1 VARGKHLPARS
12 LTAHHPFTKLVI
24 TLTTSWNHTCRVVAF
39 RRVGA
44 VLELGFLGPFE
55 VRIDGGAPV
64 AVGGARQ
71 KALLA
76 VLALHPNEVV
86 SADRLIDELWGDNAP
101 ATAAHTIQVFVSRLR
116 AALAGAAGRLI
127 TKSPGYMLE
136 LGAGD
141 LDVFRCELLYDG
153 GRSALATGDAAG
165 AVELLREAETL
176 WRGPPL
182 ADFTYER
189 FAQAAVARL
198 EELRMTCREELVDA
212 ELAVGQHAAVV
223 PRLEALVREQPFR
236 ERPRGQLMLALYRCG
251 RQADALDAFQQ
262 ARRMFLDELG
272 LEPSP
277 ALRGLEQ
284 AILHQDSSLDVRSAA
299 PIPAERDRDASAPRL
314 PLPWTLER
322 TSRGAFV
329 GREAELTR
337 ILEWWASAGE
347 EPRQPALV
355 IGEPGI
361 GKTRLAGE
369 LARATHDQGA
379 LVFYGRCEENVT
391 VPYQPFVEALRPYA
405 LALGMDGLEAELGPR
420 ALELARLW
428 PELSSSAA
436 PAHSDPEW
444 AQAALFDAT
453 YALLESAGRGRRV
466 LLVLDD
472 LQWAAA
478 GTVLLIRHLIGLVNP
493 SRCSMV
499 GTYRDGN
506 LEERSPLGQLVASLH
521 RAEGSMRL
529 PLHGLDETAIAALVA
544 SSLSHTD
551 QERDQGIAR
560 ALHTQTSGNPFFVR
574 ELLADIEESG
584 SWPSQA
590 PSSAGHIGVPE
601 RVRAVI
607 FERIARLSDL
617 ARRSLNVAAVAG
629 MTFPLPVVE
638 RVVGESNPVLD
649 ALDEA
654 TAAGLIADAGRGEYA
669 FEHALVRQTLY
680 DALVSARRIRFH
692 RLIGEVLESL
702 PQAPTMNDELAHHFA
717 EAAADGQAP
726 KAATYALAAGREAAA
741 RLGYEEASAHYRRGL
756 DALQSYG
763 SPSDE
768 TRPELILALADAL
781 WRTGEVDAAKHLCV
795 EAAGLAGKAADAE
808 LLARAALGFAGPFLI
823 ELSEETARPAVE
835 LLSRALTELGP
846 EETVL
851 RASVMARLAACLA
864 YGRPEARRPDLAQDA
879 LEMVRRIGDSDGL
892 ALVLAMYHHVTLGPD
907 SLDQSLSA
915 SLELTRVASAI
926 GDRQLELEARS
937 WTLDHLIE
945 LGLADRAQRELEAL
959 RELAENVDDRFSKW
973 LLTAVMGRDAQIRG
987 RLDEF
992 EALAL
997 EGLELGFE
1005 SSNRSAGQIFGG
1017 QMVALRREQGR
1028 LAEVLEGAE
1037 MLTAQF
1043 PAIAGWRCALAYM
1056 YAALD
1061 READARRE
1069 LEVLAPDAF
1078 AAIPRDALWLSS
1090 LANLS
1095 DVVSWLDD
1103 TERAAELYAQ
1113 LSPYATRNVVLFGI
1127 LCLGSIS
1134 RNLGV
1139 LATTMSRYDEAEL
1152 HFKDA
1157 LEAHANLGSRLWTAH
1172 TQYNQACLWLRRDDP
1187 GDRERA
1193 LILLD
1198 EVLNSSQQRGFAA
1211 LEARARRSLGPVYQE
1226 KSAEITKNLSP
1237 T

>member
-1 VARGKHLPARS
+1 MITTPSPWKPRRG
-12 LTAHHPFTKLVI
+12 
-24 TLTTSWNHTCRVVAF
+24 VVTF

-44 VLELGFLGPFE
+44 VLELGFLGPLE

-116 AALAGAAGRLI
+116 AALATAAGRLI
-127 TKSPGYMLE
+127 TKAPGYMLE
-136 LGAGD
+136 LGADD
-141 LDVFRCELLYDG
+141 LDVFRCERLYD
-153 GRSALATGDAAG
+153 RASTELAAGDARG
-165 AVELLREAETL
+165 AVELLREAELL

-182 ADFTYER
+182 ADFTYEP

-198 EELRMTCREELVDA
+198 EELRMTCREELIDA

-277 ALRGLEQ
+277 ALRALEQ
-284 AILHQDSSLDVRSAA
+284 AILHQDPSLDARSAV
-299 PIPAERDRDASAPRL
+299 PMTGTDRDKDATTPRL

-337 ILEWWASAGE
+337 MLEWWASAGD

-361 GKTRLAGE
+361 GKTRLASE
-369 LARATHDQGA
+369 LARATQEEGA
-379 LVFYGRCEENVT
+379 LVLYGHCEENVT

-405 LALGMDGLEAELGPR
+405 LALGPGVLEAELGPR
-420 ALELARLW
+420 AVELARLW

-436 PAHSDPEW
+436 PVHSDPEW

-453 YALLESAGRGRRV
+453 YALLEAAGRRRRV

-472 LQWAAA
+472 LQWAAS
-478 GTVLLIRHLIGLVNP
+478 GTVLLMRHLIGLIRP
-493 SRCSMV
+493 SRCSIV

-506 LEERSPLGQLVASLH
+506 LEDRSPLGQMVASLH

-529 PLHGLDETAIAALVA
+529 PLHGLDETAIASLVA

-551 QERDQGIAR
+551 QGQDQGIAR

-584 SWPSQA
+584 SWSSQPPSA
-590 PSSAGHIGVPE
+590 DGHIDVPE

-607 FERIARLSDL
+607 FERVARLSEL

-638 RVVGESNPVLD
+638 RVVGESDPILD

-680 DALVSARRIRFH
+680 EALVSARRIRFH
-692 RLIGEVLESL
+692 RLIGEVLETL

-741 RLGYEEASAHYRRGL
+741 GLGYEEAAAHYRRGL
-756 DALQSYG
+756 EALQSYG

-768 TRPELILALADAL
+768 TRPELMLALADAL
-781 WRTGEVDAAKHLCV
+781 WRTGEFLAAKRVCL
-795 EAAGLAGKAADAE
+795 EAAGLAGKAGDAE

-851 RASVMARLAACLA
+851 RASIMARLAASLA
-864 YGRPEARRPDLAQDA
+864 YGRQEARRPELAQDA
-879 LEMVRRIGDSDGL
+879 LEMVRRIGDSEGL

-907 SLDQSLSA
+907 SIDQSLA
-915 SLELTRVASAI
+915 AALELTRVASAI

-937 WTLDHLIE
+937 WTLDHLVE
-945 LGLADRAQRELEAL
+945 LGLADRARRELEDV
-959 RELAENVDDRFSKW
+959 RELAETLDDRFSKW
-973 LLTAVMGRDAQIRG
+973 LLTAVLGRDAQIKG
-987 RLDEF
+987 HLDEF

-997 EGLELGFE
+997 QGFELGFE
-1005 SSNRSAGQIFGG
+1005 SSNRSAAQIFGG

-1028 LAEVLEGAE
+1028 LAEVVEGAE
-1037 MLTAQF
+1037 ALTAQY
-1043 PAIAGWRCALAYM
+1043 PAIAGWRCALAEM
-1056 YAALD
+1056 YAQLD

-1078 AAIPRDALWLSS
+1078 ASIPRDALWLSS

-1095 DVVSWLDD
+1095 EVVAFLDD
-1103 TERAAELYAQ
+1103 ADRAAELYEQ
-1113 LSPYATRNVVLFGI
+1113 LSPYATRNVVLFGV

-1134 RNLGV
+1134 RHLGL
-1139 LATTMSRYDEAEL
+1139 LATVLSRYEQADR
-1152 HFKDA
+1152 HFTDA
-1157 LEAHANLGSRLWTAH
+1157 LEAHAKLGSRLWTAH
-1172 TQYNQACLWLRRDDP
+1172 TQYNQASMLLRRDVS

-1193 LILLD
+1193 MILLD
-1198 EVLNSSQQRGFAA
+1198 DVLSSSQRHGFAA

>member
-1 VARGKHLPARS
+1 
-12 LTAHHPFTKLVI
+12 
-24 TLTTSWNHTCRVVAF
+24 VVTF

-44 VLELGFLGPFE
+44 VLELGFLGPLE

-116 AALAGAAGRLI
+116 GALASAAGRLT
-127 TKSPGYMLE
+127 TKAPGYVLE
-136 LGAGD
+136 LGPED
-141 LDVFRCELLYDG
+141 LDVFRCERLYD
-153 GRSALATGDAAG
+153 RASTELAAGDARG
-165 AVELLREAETL
+165 AVELLREAELL

-182 ADFTYER
+182 ADFTYEP

-198 EELRMTCREELVDA
+198 EELRMTCREELIDA
-212 ELAVGQHAAVV
+212 ELAIGQHAAVV

-277 ALRGLEQ
+277 ALRALEQ
-284 AILHQDSSLDVRSAA
+284 AILHQDSSLDVRSAV
-299 PIPAERDRDASAPRL
+299 PMTGTDRDKGATTPRL

-337 ILEWWASAGE
+337 MLEWWASAGD
-347 EPRQPALV
+347 EPRQPALI

-361 GKTRLAGE
+361 GKTRLASE
-369 LARATHDQGA
+369 LARATHDHGA
-379 LVFYGRCEENVT
+379 LVLYGHCEENVT
-391 VPYQPFVEALRPYA
+391 VPYQPFVEALRPCA
-405 LALGMDGLEAELGPR
+405 LALGRDGLEAELGPR

-428 PELSSSAA
+428 PELSSLAA
-436 PAHSDPEW
+436 PVHSDPEW

-453 YALLESAGRGRRV
+453 YALLEAAGRRRRV

-472 LQWAAA
+472 LQWAAG
-478 GTVLLIRHLIGLVNP
+478 GTVLLMRHLIGLIRP
-493 SRCSMV
+493 SRCSIV
-499 GTYRDGN
+499 GTYRDSN
-506 LEERSPLGQLVASLH
+506 LEDRSPLGQMVASLR

-529 PLHGLDETAIAALVA
+529 PLHGLDETAIASLVA

-551 QERDQGIAR
+551 EERDQSIAR

-584 SWPSQA
+584 SWSAHA
-590 PSSAGHIGVPE
+590 PSAEGHIDVPE

-607 FERIARLSDL
+607 FERIARLSEL

-638 RVVGESNPVLD
+638 RVVGESDPVLD

-680 DALVSARRIRFH
+680 AALVSARRIRFH
-692 RLIGEVLESL
+692 RLIGEVLETL

-741 RLGYEEASAHYRRGL
+741 RLGYEEAAAHYRRGL
-756 DALQSYG
+756 EALRSYG

-768 TRPELILALADAL
+768 TRPELMLALADAL
-781 WRTGEVDAAKHLCV
+781 WRTGEFDAAKRLCL
-795 EAAGLAGKAADAE
+795 EAAGLAGKADDAE

-851 RASVMARLAACLA
+851 RASIMARLAASLA
-864 YGRPEARRPDLAQDA
+864 YGRQEARRPELAQDA
-879 LEMVRRIGDSDGL
+879 LEMVRRIGDSEGL

-907 SLDQSLSA
+907 SIDQSLA
-915 SLELTRVASAI
+915 AALELARVASAI

-937 WTLDHLIE
+937 WTLDHLVE
-945 LGLADRAQRELEAL
+945 LGLADRARRELEAV
-959 RELAENVDDRFSKW
+959 RELAENLDDRFSKW
-973 LLTAVMGRDAQIRG
+973 LLTAVLGRDAQIKG
-987 RLDEF
+987 HLDEF

-997 EGLELGFE
+997 QGFELGFE
-1005 SSNRSAGQIFGG
+1005 SSNRSAAQIFGG

-1037 MLTAQF
+1037 ALTAQY
-1043 PAIAGWRCALAYM
+1043 PAIAGWRCALAEM
-1056 YAALD
+1056 YAQLD

-1069 LEVLAPDAF
+1069 LEVLASDAF
-1078 AAIPRDALWLSS
+1078 ASIPRDALWLSS

-1095 DVVSWLDD
+1095 EVVAFLDD
-1103 TERAAELYAQ
+1103 ADRAAELYEQ
-1113 LSPYATRNVVLFGI
+1113 LSPYATRNVVLFGV

-1134 RNLGV
+1134 RHLGL
-1139 LATTMSRYDEAEL
+1139 LATVLSRYEQADR
-1152 HFKDA
+1152 HFNDA
-1157 LEAHANLGSRLWTAH
+1157 LEAHAKLESRLWTAH
-1172 TQYNQACLWLRRDDP
+1172 TQYNQASMLLRRDES

-1193 LILLD
+1193 LILLG
-1198 EVLNSSQQRGFAA
+1198 EVLSSSQRHGFAA
-1211 LEARARRSLGPVYQE
+1211 VEARARRSLGPVYQE

>member
-1 VARGKHLPARS
+1 ML
-12 LTAHHPFTKLVI
+12 
-24 TLTTSWNHTCRVVAF
+24 AF

-64 AVGGARQ
+64 AVGGTRQ

-76 VLALHPNEVV
+76 ILALHANEVV
-86 SADRLIDELWGDNAP
+86 SADRLVDELWGDNAP

-127 TKSPGYMLE
+127 TKSPGYMLS
-136 LGAGD
+136 LGADD
-141 LDVFRCELLYDG
+141 LDVDRCERLYQEASSG
-153 GRSALATGDAAG
+153 LADGDARG
-165 AVELLREAETL
+165 ALERLRAAELL

-182 ADFTYER
+182 ADFAYEP

-198 EELRMTCREELVDA
+198 EELRMACREELVDA

-236 ERPRGQLMLALYRCG
+236 ERPRAQLMLALYRSG

-262 ARRMFLDELG
+262 ARRTFLDELG

-284 AILHQDSSLDVRSAA
+284 AILNQDSSLEVRSAA
-299 PIPAERDRDASAPRL
+299 PTVGTERDRDASTPRL
-314 PLPWTLER
+314 PLPWTLDR

-329 GREAELTR
+329 GRDAELTGM
-337 ILEWWASAGE
+337 LEWWARAGD

-361 GKTRLAGE
+361 GKTRLASE
-369 LARATHDQGA
+369 LARATYEEGT
-379 LVFYGRCEENVT
+379 LVLYGHCEENVT

-405 LALGMDGLEAELGPR
+405 LALGRDGLEAELGPR

-428 PELSSSAA
+428 PELGSSAT
-436 PAHSDPEW
+436 PIHSDPEW
-444 AQAALFDAT
+444 AQAALFDAVD
-453 YALLESAGRGRRV
+453 AVLGSAGRRRRV

-478 GTVLLIRHLIGLVNP
+478 GTVLLLRHLIGLVRP
-493 SRCSMV
+493 SRCSIV

-506 LEERSPLGQLVASLH
+506 LEDRSPLGQMIASLR

-529 PLHGLDETAIAALVA
+529 PLHGLDETAIASLVA
-544 SSLSHTD
+544 GSLSHTD
-551 QERDQGIAR
+551 EERDQGIAR

-584 SWPSQA
+584 SWASQA
-590 PSSAGHIGVPE
+590 PRAEGHIDVPE

-607 FERIARLSDL
+607 FERVARLSEL

-629 MTFPLPVVE
+629 MTFPLPIVE
-638 RVVGESNPVLD
+638 RVVGESDPVLD

-680 DALVSARRIRFH
+680 EALVSARRIRFH
-692 RLIGEVLESL
+692 RLIGEVIETL

-726 KAATYALAAGREAAA
+726 KAAAYALAAGREAAA
-741 RLGYEEASAHYRRGL
+741 RLGYEEASTHYRRGL
-756 DALQSYG
+756 DALESYG

-768 TRPELILALADAL
+768 TRPELMLALADAL
-781 WRTGEVDAAKHLCV
+781 WRTGEFDAAKRVCL
-795 EAAGLAGKAADAE
+795 EAAGLAGKAGDAE

-835 LLSRALTELGP
+835 LLSQALTELGG

-851 RASVMARLAACLA
+851 RASVMARLAASLA
-864 YGRPEARRPDLAQDA
+864 YGRQEARRPELAQDA
-879 LEMVRRIGDSDGL
+879 LEMVRRIGDNQGL

-907 SLDQSLSA
+907 SIDQSLA
-915 SLELTRVASAI
+915 AALELTRVASAI

-937 WTLDHLIE
+937 WTLDHLVE
-945 LGLADRAQRELEAL
+945 LGLADRARKELEAV
-959 RELAENVDDRFSKW
+959 RELAANLDDRFSKW
-973 LLTAVMGRDAQIRG
+973 LLTAVLGRDAQIRG
-987 RLDEF
+987 SLDEF
-992 EALAL
+992 EALAFQ
-997 EGLELGFE
+997 GFELGFE
-1005 SSNRSAGQIFGG
+1005 SSNRSAAQIFGG
-1017 QMVALRREQGR
+1017 QMVELRREQGR

-1037 MLTAQF
+1037 ALTAEY
-1043 PAIAGWRCALAYM
+1043 PAIAAWRCALAEM
-1056 YAALD
+1056 YTQLD

-1069 LEVLAPDAF
+1069 LELLAPDAF
-1078 AAIPRDALWLSS
+1078 AGIPRDALWLSS

-1095 DVVSWLDD
+1095 EVVAFLDD
-1103 TERAAELYAQ
+1103 ADRAAELYEQ
-1113 LSPYATRNVVLFGI
+1113 LSPYATRNVVLFGV
-1127 LCLGSIS
+1127 LCLGSVS
-1134 RNLGV
+1134 RHLGL
-1139 LATTMSRYDEAEL
+1139 LATTLSRYQDADR
-1152 HFKDA
+1152 HFTDA
-1157 LEAHANLGSRLWTAH
+1157 LEAHAKLGSHLWTAH
-1172 TQYNQACLWLRRDDP
+1172 TQYNQACLWLRQDEP
-1187 GDRERA
+1187 GDRQRGM
-1193 LILLD
+1193 ILLD
-1198 EVLNSSQQRGFAA
+1198 EVLNSSQRYGFAA
-1211 LEARARRSLGPVYQE
+1211 LATRARRSLGPVYQE
-1226 KSAEITKNLSP
+1226 KSAEITKDLSP